1 MRVFDPPGDSLG
13 VDAADSQVYFV
24 SGCDMRGVGNGEGVK
39 TWLRVDLRGVNG
51 IVMDQR
57 SDVEKRRREV
67 VVCVCIEINTVLSNS
82 YEHNKQHDKSRL
94 KNAPLLSHNFLSSN
108 GTSQPTFGPL
118 NVLSIFPATFSRH
131 K

>member
-57 SDVEKRRREV
+57 SDVEKRRRKV

-82 YEHNKQHDKSRL
+82 ERTQQ
-94 KNAPLLSHNFLSSN
+94 
-108 GTSQPTFGPL
+108 TT
-118 NVLSIFPATFSRH
+118 
-131 K
+131 

>member
-82 YEHNKQHDKSRL
+82 ERTQQ
-94 KNAPLLSHNFLSSN
+94 
-108 GTSQPTFGPL
+108 TT
-118 NVLSIFPATFSRH
+118 
-131 K
+131 

>member
-57 SDVEKRRREV
+57 SGREV

-82 YEHNKQHDKSRL
+82 ERTQQ
-94 KNAPLLSHNFLSSN
+94 
-108 GTSQPTFGPL
+108 TT
-118 NVLSIFPATFSRH
+118 
-131 K
+131 

>member
-57 SDVEKRRREV
+57 SDVEKKETKSGCLRLYRNKYS
-67 VVCVCIEINTVLSNS
+67 IE
-82 YEHNKQHDKSRL
+82 Q
-94 KNAPLLSHNFLSSN
+94 
-108 GTSQPTFGPL
+108 Q
-118 NVLSIFPATFSRH
+118 
-131 K
+131 